1 MQKKI
6 FMLTN
11 KNTSFR
17 IGGTRS
23 SIGVASY
30 PAIKRCGKG
39 VFLFVGQII
48 ARVSLCCE
56 ARRRSPIE
64 TRVILGLFLF
74 SEYSKINRRH
84 TMPIWAAP
92 RTMQDVV
99 DRIENLASIT
109 AFLTTTISQVKCDS
123 EFWLNDDGL
132 FGLNNLLYL
141 FEESLRDCSEII
153 SKGGK

>member
-1 MQKKI
+1 
-6 FMLTN
+6 
-11 KNTSFR
+11 
-17 IGGTRS
+17 
-23 SIGVASY
+23 
-30 PAIKRCGKG
+30 
-39 VFLFVGQII
+39 
-48 ARVSLCCE
+48 
-56 ARRRSPIE
+56 
-64 TRVILGLFLF
+64 
-74 SEYSKINRRH
+74 
-84 TMPIWAAP
+84 MPIWAAP